1 MRDAILGCMGRQP
14 EKLEELPRERSSEQT
29 YVFDRRGLRVDGKGD
44 QSIKRSPRRQ
54 GSKPHVKQG
63 VLKSKQVY
71 CQGHLQK
78 GQGQNHR
85 KGNLQSK
92 QRNGRSQQRQPAQN
106 RYRSH
111 SKGQGGSNCYRNYE
125 SGRCSSRHCKFYEKQ
140 YERDLLKRNAER
152 LPLLVYTY
160 KQGRPL
166 RGILKKPQ
174 FVRTPRMDEL
184 VFVEV
189 GITRM
194 ITHHNKLVCVIS
206 VFA

>member
-1 MRDAILGCMGRQP
+1 MHQRCMFCKMRDAILGCMGGQP
-14 EKLEELPRERSSEQT
+14 ENLEVFPREGNSEQT
-29 YVFDRRGLRVDGKGD
+29 YVFDRRGLRVEGKSD
-44 QSIKRSPRRQ
+44 QSIKKSPRIQ
-54 GSKPHVKQG
+54 SSKPHVKQG

-71 CQGHLQK
+71 GQGHLQK

-85 KGNLQSK
+85 KGSL
-92 QRNGRSQQRQPAQN
+92 QRNGRSQLRQPAQN

-111 SKGQGGSNCYRNYE
+111 SKGRGGSSCYRNYE
-125 SGRCSSRHCKFYEKQ
+125 SGRCNSRYCKFYEKQ

-189 GITRM
+189 GITHDYM
-194 ITHHNKLVCVIS
+194 S
-206 VFA
+206 Q